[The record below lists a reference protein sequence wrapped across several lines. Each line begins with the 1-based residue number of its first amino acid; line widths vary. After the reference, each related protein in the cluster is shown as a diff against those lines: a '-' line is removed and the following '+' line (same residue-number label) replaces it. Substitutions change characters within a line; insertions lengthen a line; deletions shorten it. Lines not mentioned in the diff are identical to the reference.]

1 VLTLSWSGGK
11 DSSLALWRL
20 GDEVR
25 TLLTTVRESDGAVTH
40 HAVPGALLEAQAAA
54 VGVPLLAVPVPE
66 PCPDDVYAA
75 RMTAALE
82 GVDEVAFGDL
92 FLEDLRAWRE
102 ERLTSAGRGA
112 RFPLWGADTS
122 ALARE
127 FVDAGFRALVV
138 SVDTTQLDASF
149 AGRELDASFLA
160 ALPAGVDPCGENGE
174 FHTFVYDGPI
184 FCRALRVE
192 VESIDRG
199 ERFVHARLV

>member
-1 VLTLSWSGGK
+1 VLALSWSGGK

-20 GDEVR
+20 GEEVR
-25 TLLTTVRESDGAVTH
+25 TLLTTVREGDGAVTH

-54 VGVPLLAVPVPE
+54 VGVPLLAVPIPE
-66 PCPDDVYAA
+66 PCPDGVYAA

-82 GVDEVAFGDL
+82 GIDEVAFGDL

-112 RFPLWGADTS
+112 RFPLWGCDTA

-127 FVDAGFRALVV
+127 FVEAGFRALVV

-149 AGRELDASFLA
+149 AGRSFDASFLD
-160 ALPAGVDPCGENGE
+160 ALPDGVDPCGENGE

-184 FCRALRVE
+184 FRRALAPSVE
-192 VESIDRG
+192 AVDRG
-199 ERFVHARLV
+199 ERFVHARLI